1 MDKGNKLS
9 LERESSADN
18 LSELITKELVDLG
31 FENAFFDVKISKI
44 EPFKLGINKVE
55 FGFTPNAGEG

>member
-31 FENAFFDVKISKI
+31 LENAF
-44 EPFKLGINKVE
+44 LMLR
-55 FGFTPNAGEG
+55 